1 MGYASAL
8 CDAISGRQRLTPAS
22 TPLEGGALQDAL
34 NQLVAL
40 RHPEP
45 HQLLGMHSVGEDL
58 VVRAWRPEAEAITVH
73 ADDGRDFAMAP
84 LGRGLFSLQLPRMPA
99 FPYRFDIRYRDR
111 SFTLRDPYAF
121 WPTLGELDLH
131 LLGEGRHQRP
141 WERLGAHPMQHG
153 GVEGTSFA
161 VWAPTAASIS
171 LVGDFNG
178 WDGRL
183 HPMRR
188 MGSSGVWELFFP
200 EVGEGTRYKFE
211 VRPASGGPPML
222 KVDPYAFRTEP
233 PPDNASVVHRIDQY
247 SWGDGGWQGTR
258 ARMDVRRAPLSIYEV
273 HLGSW
278 RRVVEEDNRPLTYR
292 ELAPQLV
299 EYVRRLGFTHVELLP
314 VAEHPFGGSWGYQV
328 SNYYAPTTRYG
339 GPDDF
344 RFLVDSLHQAGIGV
358 LVDWVPAHFPRDIWA
373 LARFDGTPLYE
384 YADPRRGEQPDWGTL
399 VFNLARHEVRN
410 FLVSNALFWA
420 EQYHVDGL
428 RVDAVA
434 SMLYLDYSRN
444 PGQWVPNRWGGRENE
459 EAIAFFR
466 EVNGALAELHPDVL
480 VIAEEST
487 AWPKVTHPVKEGGLG
502 FTLKW
507 NMGWMHDTLRY
518 FSLDPFF
525 RGKNHRALTFG
536 MMYAYSER
544 FVLPLSHD
552 EVVHLKGS
560 LYGKMPGSAAQKLAN
575 LRALLAWM
583 WAHPGR
589 KLLFMGGEF
598 GQPAEW
604 NHDRS
609 LDWHLL
615 KEPSHLG
622 LQQLVVALN
631 GLYRS
636 CAALH
641 ARDDSSEGFQWIQAD
656 AASVNVFAFVRRGE
670 TASQDLVVVA
680 NLAASPWTNYRVGFP
695 GAAVYRMVL
704 DTDAR
709 AYGGSSDTGL
719 TVTTEAK
726 PWDGQPVSAEL
737 FLPPL
742 TVRWFRPTVAAK
754 SHTSE

>member
-1 MGYASAL
+1 LS
-8 CDAISGRQRLTPAS
+8 PAS
-22 TPLEGGALQDAL
+22 TPLEGAALQVAF
-34 NQLVAL
+34 NQLVTL
-40 RHPEP
+40 HHPEP
-45 HQLLGMHSVGEDL
+45 HQLLGVHSVGADV
-58 VVRAWRPEAEAITVH
+58 VVRAWRPEAEAVAVL
-73 ADDGRDFAMAP
+73 ADDGRSFAMTP
-84 LGRGLFSLQLPRMPA
+84 LGGGLFSLHLPATQPFA
-99 FPYRFDIRYRDR
+99 YRLEVHYPGRT
-111 SFTLRDPYAF
+111 FTFRDPYAF

-141 WERLGAHPMQHG
+141 WEKLGAHPMQHG
-153 GVEGTSFA
+153 GVDGTAFA

-188 MGSSGVWELFFP
+188 MGSSGVWELFLP
-200 EVGEGTRYKFE
+200 DIGEGARYKFE

-222 KVDPYAFRTEP
+222 KVDPYAFRTEL
-233 PPDNASVVHRIDQY
+233 PPDNASLVHRLDRY
-247 SWGDGGWQGTR
+247 RWGDAGWLEAR
-258 ARMDVRRAPLSIYEV
+258 ARSDMRRTPLSIYEV

-278 RRVVEEDNRPLTYR
+278 RRHVEENRPLSYR

-299 EYVRRLGFTHVELLP
+299 DYVRKLGFTHVELLP

-328 SNYYAPTTRYG
+328 SNYYAPTARFG

-344 RFLVDSLHQAGIGV
+344 RFLVDALHQAGIGV

-466 EVNGALAELHPDVL
+466 EVNSALRELHPDVL
-480 VIAEEST
+480 IIAEEST

-525 RGKNHRALTFG
+525 RSKNHHALTFG

-552 EVVHLKGS
+552 EVVHMKGS

-575 LRALLAWM
+575 LRALFAFM

-598 GQPAEW
+598 AQPAEW

-615 KEPSHLG
+615 QEPGHQG
-622 LQQLVVALN
+622 LQVLLTDLN
-631 GLYRS
+631 ALYRAS
-636 CAALH
+636 PGLH
-641 ARDDSSEGFQWIQAD
+641 VRDDSPEGFQWIQAD
-656 AASVNVFAFVRRGE
+656 AANVNVFAFVRRGD
-670 TASQDLVVVA
+670 TASEDVVVVA
-680 NLAASPWTNYRVGFP
+680 NLAASAWAGYRVGFP
-695 GAAVYRMVL
+695 GAARYRLLLDTNQRRYGGEASEAVL
-704 DTDAR
+704 D
-709 AYGGSSDTGL
+709 
-719 TVTTEAK
+719 VTTETK

-737 FLPPL
+737 SLPPL
-742 TVRWFRPTVAAK
+742 TVRWFRPANEASAK
-754 SHTSE
+754 E

>member
-1 MGYASAL
+1 
-8 CDAISGRQRLTPAS
+8 
-22 TPLEGGALQDAL
+22 
-34 NQLVAL
+34 
-40 RHPEP
+40 
-45 HQLLGMHSVGEDL
+45 
-58 VVRAWRPEAEAITVH
+58 
-73 ADDGRDFAMAP
+73 
-84 LGRGLFSLQLPRMPA
+84 
-99 FPYRFDIRYRDR
+99 
-111 SFTLRDPYAF
+111 
-121 WPTLGELDLH
+121 
-131 LLGEGRHQRP
+131 
-141 WERLGAHPMQHG
+141 
-153 GVEGTSFA
+153 
-161 VWAPTAASIS
+161 
-171 LVGDFNG
+171 
-178 WDGRL
+178 
-183 HPMRR
+183 
-188 MGSSGVWELFFP
+188 
-200 EVGEGTRYKFE
+200 
-211 VRPASGGPPML
+211 
-222 KVDPYAFRTEP
+222 
-233 PPDNASVVHRIDQY
+233 
-247 SWGDGGWQGTR
+247 
-258 ARMDVRRAPLSIYEV
+258 LSIYEV

>member
-1 MGYASAL
+1 
-8 CDAISGRQRLTPAS
+8 LTPVS
-22 TPLEGGALQDAL
+22 QPLQGTALEAAL

-45 HQLLGMHSVGEDL
+45 HQLLGMHAVGGET
-58 VVRAWRPEAEAITVH
+58 VVRAFRPEAEAITVH
-73 ADDGRDFAMAP
+73 ADDGRQFPMAA
-84 LGRGLFSLQLPRMPA
+84 LGRGLFAVHLPGTDA
-99 FPYRFDIRYRDR
+99 FPYTLEVRYPQR

-141 WERLGAHPMQHG
+141 WERLGAHPLQHA

-161 VWAPTAASIS
+161 VWAPTASSIS

-188 MGSSGVWELFFP
+188 MGSSGVWELFLP
-200 EVGEGTRYKFE
+200 EVGEGARYKFE

-222 KVDPYAFRTEP
+222 KADPYAFRTEVP
-233 PPDNASVVHRIDQY
+233 PNNASVVHRIDRY
-247 SWGDGGWQGTR
+247 RWGDKDWLEAR
-258 ARMDVRRAPLSIYEV
+258 ARRDVRQAPMSIYEV

-278 RRVVEEDNRPLTYR
+278 RRVVEADDRPLTYR
-292 ELAPQLV
+292 ELAPLLV
-299 EYVRRLGFTHVELLP
+299 AYVRQLGFTHVELLP

-328 SNYYAPTTRYG
+328 SNYYAPTARFG

-434 SMLYLDYSRN
+434 SMLYLDYSRSA
-444 PGQWVPNRWGGRENE
+444 GQWVPNRWGGRENE

-466 EVNGALAELHPDVL
+466 EVNGTLAALHPDVV

-487 AWPKVTHPVKEGGLG
+487 AWPQVTRPVKEGGLG
-502 FTLKW
+502 FTFKW

-525 RGKNHRALTFG
+525 RAKNHTALTFG
-536 MMYAYSER
+536 MMYAFSER

-552 EVVHLKGS
+552 EVVHMKGS
-560 LYGKMPGSAAQKLAN
+560 LYGKMPGSPQQKLAN

-615 KEPSHLG
+615 EEAEHLG
-622 LQQLVVALN
+622 VQSLVTNLN
-631 GLYRS
+631 RLYRTLP
-636 CAALH
+636 ALH
-641 ARDDSSEGFQWIQAD
+641 ALDDAPEGFQWIQAD
-656 AASVNVFAFVRRGE
+656 AANVNVFAFVRRAATPAE
-670 TASQDLVVVA
+670 DLVVVA
-680 NLAASPWTNYRVGFP
+680 NLAASPWNAYRVGFP
-695 GAAVYRMVL
+695 GASAYRLAL

-709 AYGGSSDTGL
+709 SYGGSSEAFSEIR
-719 TVTTEAK
+719 TEAK

-742 TVRWFRPTVAAK
+742 SVRWFQPTPVAEAETSRPDAPPGR
-754 SHTSE
+754 SR

>member
-1 MGYASAL
+1 V
-8 CDAISGRQRLTPAS
+8 TPAS
-22 TPLEGGALQDAL
+22 TPLEGAALQAAL
-34 NQLVAL
+34 SQLIAL

-45 HQLLGMHSVGEDL
+45 HQLLGMHARGADL
-58 VVRAWRPEAEAITVH
+58 VVRVWRPEAEAVTVR
-73 ADDGRDFAMAP
+73 AEDGRQFPMVP
-84 LGRGLFSLQLPRMPA
+84 LGRGLYTLELKGVPA
-99 FPYRFDIRYRDR
+99 FPYRLEIQYPGR

-131 LLGEGRHQRP
+131 LLGEGRHHRP
-141 WERLGAHPMQHG
+141 WERLGAHPMEHG
-153 GVEGTSFA
+153 GVSGTSFA

-188 MGSSGVWELFFP
+188 MGSSGVWELFLP
-200 EVGEGTRYKFE
+200 EVGEGAQYKFE
-211 VRPASGGPPML
+211 VRPGSGGPPML
-222 KVDPYAFRTEP
+222 KADPYAFRTELP
-233 PPDNASVVHRIDQY
+233 PGNASVVHRIDRY
-247 SWGDGGWQGTR
+247 NWADAGWLKTR
-258 ARMDVRRAPLSIYEV
+258 GKQDLQRAPLSIYEV

-278 RRVVEEDNRPLTYR
+278 RRVVEAEDRPLTYR

-299 EYVRRLGFTHVELLP
+299 EYVQRLGFTHVELLP

-328 SNYYAPTTRYG
+328 SNYYAPTARFG
-339 GPDDF
+339 SPDDF
-344 RFLVDSLHQAGIGV
+344 RFLVDALHQAGIGV

-373 LARFDGTPLYE
+373 LARFDGTALYE

-410 FLVSNALFWA
+410 FLVSNALFWV

-466 EVNGALAELHPDVL
+466 EVNGTLAELHPDVL
-480 VIAEEST
+480 VVAEEST
-487 AWPKVTHPVKEGGLG
+487 AWPKVTQPAKDGGLG
-502 FTLKW
+502 FSLKW

-518 FSLDPFF
+518 FALDPFF
-525 RGKNHRALTFG
+525 RGKNHHALTFG

-560 LYGKMPGSAAQKLAN
+560 LYEKMPGTPEQKLAN
-575 LRALLAWM
+575 LRALYAWM

-598 GQPAEW
+598 AQQREW

-615 KEPSHLG
+615 GEAGHLG
-622 LQQLVVALN
+622 VQRLVTDLN
-631 GLYRS
+631 RLYRLFP
-636 CAALH
+636 ALH
-641 ARDDSSEGFQWIQAD
+641 LNDDTAQGFQWIQAD
-656 AASVNVFAFVRRGE
+656 AADVNVFAFVRRGA
-670 TASQDLVVVA
+670 TASEDLVVVA
-680 NLAASPWTNYRVGFP
+680 NLSASAWNGYRVGFP
-695 GAAVYRMVL
+695 GGSSYQVVL
-704 DTDAR
+704 DSDAQS
-709 AYGGSSDTGL
+709 YGGTSPESLHITP
-719 TVTTEAK
+719 EPKA
-726 PWDGQPVSAEL
+726 WDGQPVSAAL
-737 FLPPL
+737 SLAPL
-742 TVRWFRPTVAAK
+742 SVRWFRPLPNADATGRG
-754 SHTSE
+754 

>member
-1 MGYASAL
+1 
-8 CDAISGRQRLTPAS
+8 LTPAS
-22 TPLEGGALQDAL
+22 TPLEGGALQAAL
-34 NQLVAL
+34 HQLVAL

-45 HQLLGMHSVGEDL
+45 HQVLGMHAVGSGL
-58 VVRAWRPEAEAITVH
+58 VVRVWRPEAEAVTVH
-73 ADDGRDFAMAP
+73 ADDGRSFAMAS
-84 LGRGLFSLQLPRMPA
+84 LGAGLFSLEVAEQQA
-99 FPYRFDIRYRDR
+99 FPYRLEVRYQGR

-141 WERLGAHPMQHG
+141 WERLGAHPLQHG
-153 GVEGTSFA
+153 GVEGTAFA

-188 MGSSGVWELFFP
+188 MGSSGVWELFLP
-200 EVGEGTRYKFE
+200 EVGEGARYKFE

-222 KVDPYAFRTEP
+222 KVDPYAFRTELP
-233 PPDNASVVHRIDQY
+233 PGNASVVHRIDQY
-247 SWGDGGWQGTR
+247 SWGDKVWLETR
-258 ARMDVRRAPLSIYEV
+258 ARSDVRRAPLSIYEV

-278 RRVVEEDNRPLTYR
+278 RRLVEEDNRALSYR

-299 EYVRRLGFTHVELLP
+299 EYVQRLGFTHVELLP

-328 SNYYAPTTRYG
+328 SNYYAPTARYG
-339 GPDDF
+339 RPDDF
-344 RFLVDSLHQAGIGV
+344 RFLVDALHQAGIGV

-373 LARFDGTPLYE
+373 LARFDGTALYE

-434 SMLYLDYSRN
+434 SMLYLDYSRTQ
-444 PGQWVPNRWGGRENE
+444 GEWVPNRWGGRENE

-466 EVNGALAELHPDVL
+466 EVNGTLAQLHPDVL

-487 AWPKVTHPVKEGGLG
+487 AWPKVTHPVREGGLG
-502 FTLKW
+502 FSLKW
-507 NMGWMHDTLRY
+507 NMGWMHDALRY
-518 FSLDPFF
+518 FSLDPFS
-525 RGKNHRALTFG
+525 RSQNHHALTFG

-552 EVVHLKGS
+552 EVVHMKGS
-560 LYGKMPGSAAQKLAN
+560 LYGKMPGSPGQKMAN
-575 LRALLAWM
+575 LKALLAWM

-604 NHDRS
+604 NHDQS

-615 KEPSHLG
+615 KEPAHLG
-622 LQQLVVALN
+622 VQRMVTELN
-631 GLYRS
+631 ALYRAS
-636 CAALH
+636 PALH
-641 ARDDSSEGFQWIQAD
+641 LRDDSPEGFQWIQAD
-656 AASVNVFAFVRRGE
+656 AASVNVFAFVRRGQ
-670 TASQDLVVVA
+670 TASEDVVVVA
-680 NLAASPWTNYRVGFP
+680 NLAASAWTGYRMGFP
-695 GAAVYRMVL
+695 GAKRYRVVF

-709 AYGGSSDTGL
+709 PYGGTSEADL
-719 TVTTEAK
+719 QVTTDAK

-737 FLPPL
+737 SLPPL
-742 TVRWFRPTVAAK
+742 TVRWFRPVLEARGPD
-754 SHTSE
+754 

>member
-1 MGYASAL
+1 
-8 CDAISGRQRLTPAS
+8 LTPAS
-22 TPLEGGALQDAL
+22 QALEGTALEAAL

-45 HQLLGMHSVGEDL
+45 HQLLGMHVVGGEV
-58 VVRAWRPEAEAITVH
+58 VVRAWRPEADAVSVH
-73 ADDGRDFAMAP
+73 ADDGRQFPMTS
-84 LGRGLFSLQLPRMPA
+84 LGRGLFVLQLKGMQA
-99 FPYRFDIRYRDR
+99 FPYRLDIRYPER

-141 WERLGAHPMQHG
+141 WGKLGAHPLQHG

-188 MGSSGVWELFFP
+188 MGSSGVWELFLP
-200 EVGEGTRYKFE
+200 EVSEGARYKFE

-222 KVDPYAFRTEP
+222 KADPYAFRTEV
-233 PPDNASVVHRIDQY
+233 PPDNASVVHRVDRY
-247 SWGDGGWQGTR
+247 AWGDEDWLKAR
-258 ARMDVRRAPLSIYEV
+258 ARKDVRRIPISIYEV

-278 RRVVEEDNRPLTYR
+278 RRVVEAGDRPLTYR

-299 EYVRRLGFTHVELLP
+299 EYVQRLGFTHVELLP

-328 SNYYAPTTRYG
+328 SNYYAPTARFG
-339 GPDDF
+339 SPDNF

-384 YADPRRGEQPDWGTL
+384 YPDPRRGEQPDWGTL

-420 EQYHVDGL
+420 EEYHVDGL

-434 SMLYLDYSRN
+434 SMLYLDYSRS

-466 EVNGALAELHPDVL
+466 EVNGTLAELHPDVV

-502 FTLKW
+502 FTFKW

-525 RGKNHRALTFG
+525 RGKNHHALTFG
-536 MMYAYSER
+536 MMYAFSER

-552 EVVHLKGS
+552 EVVHMKGS
-560 LYGKMPGSAAQKLAN
+560 LYGKMPGSPEQKLAN

-583 WAHPGR
+583 WSHPGR

-598 GQPAEW
+598 AQPAEW

-615 KEPSHLG
+615 QDTGHLG
-622 LQQLVVALN
+622 VQRLVRDLN
-631 GLYRS
+631 RLYRTLP
-636 CAALH
+636 ALH
-641 ARDDSSEGFQWIQAD
+641 ARDDASDGFQWIQAD
-656 AASVNVFAFVRRGE
+656 AANVNVFAFVRRGE
-670 TASQDLVVVA
+670 KKSEDVVVVA
-680 NLAASPWTNYRVGFP
+680 NLAASPWNAYRVGFP
-695 GAAVYRMVL
+695 AGSTYRLVL

-709 AYGGSSDTGL
+709 AYGGSSEATLDI
-719 TVTTEAK
+719 TTEAK
-726 PWDGQPVSAEL
+726 PWDGQPVSAEMS
-737 FLPPL
+737 LPPL
-742 TVRWFRPTVAAK
+742 SVRWFRPTSLAETEE
-754 SHTSE
+754 HPRTGR

>member
-1 MGYASAL
+1 MH
-8 CDAISGRQRLTPAS
+8 PF
-22 TPLEGGALQDAL
+22 EGG
-34 NQLVAL
+34 
-40 RHPEP
+40 
-45 HQLLGMHSVGEDL
+45 L
-58 VVRAWRPEAEAITVH
+58 VVRAFRPEAEAVIVQ
-73 ADDGRDFAMAP
+73 ADDGRTFPMAA
-84 LGRGLFSLQLPRMPA
+84 LGRGLFAVSLEGTSA
-99 FPYRFDIRYRDR
+99 FPYRLEIRYPQS

-141 WERLGAHPMQHG
+141 WERLGAHPLQHG

-161 VWAPTAASIS
+161 VWAPTASSIS

-188 MGSSGVWELFFP
+188 MGSSGVWELFLP
-200 EVGEGTRYKFE
+200 EVSEGARYKFE

-222 KVDPYAFRTEP
+222 KADPYAFRTEVP
-233 PPDNASVVHRIDQY
+233 PNNASVVHRIDRY
-247 SWGDGGWQGTR
+247 LWGDSDWLEAR
-258 ARMDVRRAPLSIYEV
+258 AHKDVRRAPMSIYEV

-278 RRVVEEDNRPLTYR
+278 RRVVEEDDRPLSYR
-292 ELAPQLV
+292 EIAPQLV
-299 EYVRRLGFTHVELLP
+299 EYVQQLGFTHVELLP

-328 SNYYAPTTRYG
+328 SNYYAPTARFG

-373 LARFDGTPLYE
+373 LARFDGTALYE

-399 VFNLARHEVRN
+399 VFNLSRHEVRN

-434 SMLYLDYSRN
+434 SMLYLNYSRSS
-444 PGQWVPNRWGGRENE
+444 GQWVPNRWGGHENE

-466 EVNGALAELHPDVL
+466 EVNGTLAELHPDVV

-487 AWPKVTHPVKEGGLG
+487 AWPKVTHPLKDGGLG
-502 FTLKW
+502 FSFKW

-518 FSLDPFF
+518 FALDPFF
-525 RGKNHRALTFG
+525 RGKNHTALTFG
-536 MMYAYSER
+536 MMYAFSER

-552 EVVHLKGS
+552 EVVHMKGS
-560 LYGKMPGSAAQKLAN
+560 LYGKMPGSPEQKLAN

-615 KEPSHLG
+615 QDEGHLG
-622 LQQLVVALN
+622 VQTLVSSLN
-631 GLYRS
+631 RLYRRTP
-636 CAALH
+636 ALH
-641 ARDDSSEGFQWIQAD
+641 VRDDSPEGFQWIQAD
-656 AASVNVFAFVRRGE
+656 AANVNVFAFVRRGGAPAE
-670 TASQDLVVVA
+670 DVVVVA
-680 NLAASPWTNYRVGFP
+680 NLAAAPWTAYRVGFP
-695 GAAVYRMVL
+695 GASSYHLAL

-709 AYGGSSDTGL
+709 MYGGGSSEAPL
-719 TVTTEAK
+719 HIQTEAK

-742 TVRWFRPTVAAK
+742 SVRWFRPAPDPEAK
-754 SHTSE
+754 PSRPDALPRKGP